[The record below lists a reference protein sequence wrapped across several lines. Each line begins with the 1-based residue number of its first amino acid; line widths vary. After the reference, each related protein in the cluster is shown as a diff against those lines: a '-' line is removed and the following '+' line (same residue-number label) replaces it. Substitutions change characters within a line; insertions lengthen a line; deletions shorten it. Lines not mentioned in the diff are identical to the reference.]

1 MRKRTI
7 LFVVVL
13 LTLLGTACSL
23 NQVVADVLVS
33 PTTETIETITPSFVQ
48 DPNSPSDHQPQLLAP
63 ETLTEL
69 YERVNPGVV
78 NIVTF
83 SSTGPT
89 ASDRILMGQG
99 SGFVIDDQ
107 GHIVTN
113 QHVVQDAEEI
123 EVDFPSGMRAW
134 ATLVGTDP
142 DSDLAV
148 IRVDVPPDDLV
159 PLPLADSDLVQV
171 GETVIAIGNPFGL
184 SGTMTV
190 GVVSALG
197 RTLASERE
205 APIGGVFSAADLIQ
219 TDAAINPGNSGGPLL
234 NIRGEVI
241 GVNRAIRTES
251 FTLSG
256 DAANSG
262 VGFAIP
268 SNIVRRVAPVLI
280 SGGNY
285 DYPYLGLTSL
295 SELNLA
301 TLEVLEL
308 PPDTV
313 GAYVTCVTPNG
324 PADLGGVQG
333 SGSCDALDLLQ
344 GGGDLII
351 AIDDIPVR
359 EFNDLLSYLVNYTE
373 VGQTV
378 TLTVLRDGTEVY
390 IEILLQ
396 ARP

>member
-1 MRKRTI
+1 MNNRTI
-7 LFVVVL
+7 LIPVL
-13 LTLLGTACSL
+13 LFTFLSTACSL
-23 NQVVADVLVS
+23 NQAIANMLVS
-33 PTTETIETITPSFVQ
+33 PTTEIVQAITPSVTQ
-48 DPNSPSDHQPQLLAP
+48 DTSPPTDTQTLLPAP

-83 SSTGPT
+83 TSTGPT
-89 ASDRILMGQG
+89 ANDRILMGQG

-148 IRVDVPPDDLV
+148 IRVDVPPEDLV

-184 SGTMTV
+184 SGTLTV

-268 SNIVRRVAPVLI
+268 SNIVRQVAPVLI
-280 SGGNY
+280 ANGSY

-301 TLEVLEL
+301 TLEVLGL
-308 PPDTV
+308 PPDTI
-313 GAYVTCVTPNG
+313 GAYVTCVTPDG
-324 PADLGGVQG
+324 PADLAGVQG
-333 SGSCDALDLLQ
+333 SGSCDALDILQ
-344 GGGDLII
+344 SGGDLII
-351 AIDDIPVR
+351 AIDDHTVR
-359 EFNDLLSYLVNYTE
+359 EFNDLLSYLIIHTE

-378 TLTVLRDGTEVY
+378 TMTVLRDGRQVDL
-390 IEILLQ
+390 EILLQ

>member
-1 MRKRTI
+1 MRNRSI
-7 LFVVVL
+7 LIIVLL

-23 NQVVADVLVS
+23 NQAIADALVS
-33 PTTETIETITPSFVQ
+33 PTTEIVQAITPSFVQ
-48 DPNSPSDHQPQLLAP
+48 DTNPTTEAQPQLIAP

-78 NIVTF
+78 SIVTF
-83 SSTGPT
+83 ASTGP
-89 ASDRILMGQG
+89 AANDRILMGQG
-99 SGFVIDDQ
+99 SGFVIDNQ

-148 IRVDVPPDDLV
+148 IRVDVPPEDLV
-159 PLPLADSDLVQV
+159 VLPLADSDLVQV

-184 SGTMTV
+184 SGTLTV

-241 GVNRAIRTES
+241 GVNRAIRTEA

-268 SNIVRRVAPVLI
+268 SNIIRRVAPVLI
-280 SGGNY
+280 SSGSY

-301 TLEVLEL
+301 TLEVLML
-308 PPDTV
+308 PPDTI

-333 SGSCDALDLLQ
+333 SGSCDTLDILQ
-344 GGGDLII
+344 SGFDH
-351 AIDDIPVR
+351 R
-359 EFNDLLSYLVNYTE
+359 H
-373 VGQTV
+373 
-378 TLTVLRDGTEVY
+378 R
-390 IEILLQ
+390 
-396 ARP
+396 

>member
-1 MRKRTI
+1 MKNRSTYI
-7 LFVVVL
+7 FGLLIAVL
-13 LTLLGTACSL
+13 ITACSL
-23 NQVVADVLVS
+23 NQ
-33 PTTETIETITPSFVQ
+33 TITNAIVTPPAEATLTLTPSSSQ
-48 DPNSPSDHQPQLLAP
+48 DASPPVEPPPILPMP
-63 ETLTEL
+63 ESLTEL

-78 NIVTF
+78 SIVTF
-83 SSTGPT
+83 AYADPPSN
-89 ASDRILMGQG
+89 DRLLLGQG
-99 SGFVIDDQ
+99 SGFVIDQ
-107 GHIVTN
+107 EGHIVTN

-123 EVDFPSGMRAW
+123 EVDFPSGLRAW
-134 ATLVGTDP
+134 AILVGTDP

-148 IRVDVPPDDLV
+148 IRVEVPPDELV
-159 PLPLADSDLVQV
+159 PLPLADSDQVHV

-184 SGTMTV
+184 SGTLTV

-197 RTLASERE
+197 RTLASERQ
-205 APIGGVFSAADLIQ
+205 APTGGVFSAADLIQ

-234 NIRGEVI
+234 NTRGEVI

-280 SGGNY
+280 ASGSY
-285 DYPYLGLTSL
+285 DYPYLGLSSL

-301 TLEVLEL
+301 TLEILGL
-308 PPDTV
+308 PPDTT
-313 GAYVTCVTPNG
+313 GAYVTCVTPGG
-324 PADLGGVQG
+324 PADLAGVQG
-333 SGSCDALDLLQ
+333 SGPCDSLDILQ
-344 GGGDLII
+344 TGGDLII
-351 AIDDIPVR
+351 AIDDISVR
-359 EFNDLLSYLVNYTE
+359 EFNDLLSYLVNHTE

-378 TLTVLRDGTEVY
+378 IMTVLRDGMEVDL
-390 IEILLQ
+390 EILLQ